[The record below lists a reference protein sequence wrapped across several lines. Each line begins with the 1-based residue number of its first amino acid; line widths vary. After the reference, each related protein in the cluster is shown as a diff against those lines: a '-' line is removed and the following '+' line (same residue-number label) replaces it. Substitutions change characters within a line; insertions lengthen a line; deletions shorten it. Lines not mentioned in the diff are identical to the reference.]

1 MTGVSPSSPI
11 RSRPHIP
18 DYGVPQDSEGMLA
31 WDYVTERL
39 SRALMYWVATC
50 GPKGEPH
57 AVPYWGA
64 FVDDVLYFETAP
76 TTRGGRNLA
85 QNPAV
90 VVHLISGEQVVIIE
104 GLARTAVPGAA
115 LFAKLQEAY
124 KPKYDGYFPPS
135 ADNLYAVE
143 PIVVFAWD
151 LADFPGSMT
160 RWRFREASEI
170 VSSLGD
176 D

>member
-1 MTGVSPSSPI
+1 MSPTSPI
-11 RSRPHIP
+11 PGRPHIP
-18 DYGVPQDSEGMLA
+18 DYGVPDSPEGMLP
-31 WDYVTERL
+31 WEFVTERL
-39 SRALMYWVATC
+39 AQAMMYWVATT

-76 TTRGGRNLA
+76 TTKGGRNLRF
-85 QNPAV
+85 NPAV
-90 VVHLISGEQVVIIE
+90 VVHLISGEQVVIVE
-104 GLARTAVPGAA
+104 GLARTAVPGAR
-115 LFAKLQEAY
+115 LFAKLQDAY
-124 KPKYDGYFPPS
+124 RPKYDGYFPPS
-135 ADNLYAVE
+135 ADNLFAVE
-143 PIVVFAWD
+143 SMVAFAWD
-151 LADFPGSMT
+151 LGDFPGSLT